1 MYLSDYHFHTLCSS
15 DSPATLTEQAKAAM
29 AAGVREICV
38 TDHWNLL
45 DQQGNRLPTVYDWGP
60 SLAQWRKLRNR
71 WTGKLELRLGVEV
84 GNGVLDPAAVDASLT
99 IPELDFVI
107 GSLHSQSAAA
117 GGRGIFTAAH
127 ECTKKEDGVAIIDD
141 YMDMLEELVG
151 TQGWDVLGHVIYPL
165 RYIPAE
171 YELDLR
177 PWWDRLAEI
186 FRRVISQGKGIEM
199 NTSAGATVDQWR
211 EVLAL
216 YHDLG
221 GEVLTLGSDA
231 HRPQHM
237 AAAFSEALAL
247 IRETGFRWL
256 CVYRSRTPLFCK
268 IDS

>member
-1 MYLSDYHFHTLCSS
+1 MYLSDYHFHTRCSS

-45 DQQGNRLPTVYDWGP
+45 DQQGNRLPTVCDWAP
-60 SLAQWRKLRNR
+60 SLAQWRELRDR
-71 WTGKLELRLGVEV
+71 LGGLELRLGVEV

-151 TQGWDVLGHVIYPL
+151 TRGWDVLGHVIYPL

-171 YELDLR
+171 YGLDLH

-186 FRRVISQGKGIEM
+186 FRRVISQGKGIEF

-247 IRETGFRWL
+247 IRELGFRYL
-256 CVYRSRTPLFCK
+256 CVYRRRTPLFCK

>member
-1 MYLSDYHFHTLCSS
+1 MYLSDYHFHTRCST
-15 DSPATLTEQAKAAM
+15 DSQATLAQQAKAAM
-29 AAGVREICV
+29 AAGVQELCV

-45 DQQGNRLPTVYDWGP
+45 DQQGNRLTAVYDWGP
-60 SLAQWRKLRNR
+60 SLEQWKKLRGR
-71 WTGKLELRLGVEV
+71 WPGKLELRLGVEV

-117 GGRGIFTAAH
+117 GGRGIFTVSR
-127 ECTKKEDGVAIIDD
+127 ECAKKEDGVAIIDD

-151 TQGWDVLGHVIYPL
+151 TGGWDVLGHVIYPL

-177 PWWDRLAEI
+177 PWWDRLAEV
-186 FRRVISQGKGIEM
+186 FRAVIAQGKGVEL
-199 NTSAGATVDQWR
+199 NTSAGATVGQWR
-211 EVLAL
+211 DVLAL
-216 YHDLG
+216 YRDLG

-237 AAAFSEALAL
+237 AAAFPRALEL
-247 IRETGFRWL
+247 IRELGFRYL
-256 CVYRSRTPLFCK
+256 CVYRRRTPLFCK